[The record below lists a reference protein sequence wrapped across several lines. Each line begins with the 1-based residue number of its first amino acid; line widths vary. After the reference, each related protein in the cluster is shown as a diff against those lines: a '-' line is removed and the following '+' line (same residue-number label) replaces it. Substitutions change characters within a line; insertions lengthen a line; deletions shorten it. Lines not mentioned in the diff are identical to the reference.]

1 MVTVSELV
9 TILDQYHSTDQVLG
23 FKVIIKRNYSTSIQ
37 QSHNWPKLDDV
48 SPQTSEQG
56 ESPENSGAAG
66 GGHSNAQQANHEICP
81 DCNGKGGFHT
91 GAPSFAFEICDT
103 CNGTG
108 KLS

>member
-23 FKVIIKRNYSTSIQ
+23 FKVIVKRNYSTSIQ

-56 ESPENSGAAG
+56 ESPANRGVTG
-66 GGHSNAQQANHEICP
+66 GGHSTRNKSSTPVYSGQCVHGVPIGRGCKV
-81 DCNGKGGFHT
+81 C
-91 GAPSFAFEICDT
+91 
-103 CNGTG
+103 GTG
-108 KLS
+108 LYC